1 MLLQIALLCYQLFI
15 FNFLLYYISIL
26 FNKLQIFNKFKETAK
41 STINISVNQI
51 TPLFEFKS
59 SKNHPELHFTPPPF
73 LLSQQTSPENLIP
86 LNFSNDFVKSI
97 ETSSHKLIFNLD
109 FSKFAESVL
118 LAENKIKFEP
128 PKLRIVT
135 EFSSPNIAK
144 PFHVGHLRSTIIGNF
159 VSNLFEYFED
169 DVTRINYLGDW
180 GTQFGYIK
188 VGLDLM
194 APTDEEMV
202 RDPIKT
208 LYNAYVYAHKLAQ
221 TDESIAD
228 RARNVFYQLEH
239 GTGASLE
246 SWNVYRKYT
255 VHTLE
260 DVYRRLGVKFDEYH
274 WESMYQK
281 KEIQAI
287 LSILESKNILEMES
301 DGRFVVLANNR
312 RIPVVKSDGTTLYLT
327 RDIAAIKD
335 RFERFKFDQ
344 IYYIVDNGQTDHFK
358 AICSVGEQI
367 HAPWTGRVQHIK
379 FGRIRGMSTRKG
391 NVVFLKDILDEARD
405 VMKEK
410 QMQSKS
416 KLLKIII
423 LNFHSKSLIVW
434 HS

>member
-1 MLLQIALLCYQLFI
+1 M
-15 FNFLLYYISIL
+15 
-26 FNKLQIFNKFKETAK
+26 
-41 STINISVNQI
+41 
-51 TPLFEFKS
+51 
-59 SKNHPELHFTPPPF
+59 HFTPPPF
-73 LLSQQTSPENLIP
+73 LLSQQPLPENLIP
-86 LNFSNDFVKSI
+86 TNFSNDFVKSI
-97 ETSSHKLIFNLD
+97 ETSPHKIIFQLD
-109 FSKFAESVL
+109 FPKFAESVL
-118 LAENKIKFEP
+118 SRENKVKFEP
-128 PKLRIVT
+128 PKLKIVT

-159 VSNLFEYFED
+159 ISNLFEYFED

-188 VGLDLM
+188 VGLELM
-194 APTDEEMV
+194 APSDEEMV

-228 RARNVFYQLEH
+228 KARNVFYQLEH

-358 AICSVGEQI
+358 AIASVGEKI
-367 HAPWTGRVQHIK
+367 HAPWSGRVQHIK

-416 KLLKIII
+416 K
-423 LNFHSKSLIVW
+423 
-434 HS
+434 

>member
-1 MLLQIALLCYQLFI
+1 M
-15 FNFLLYYISIL
+15 
-26 FNKLQIFNKFKETAK
+26 
-41 STINISVNQI
+41 
-51 TPLFEFKS
+51 
-59 SKNHPELHFTPPPF
+59 HFAPPPF
-73 LLSQQTSPENLIP
+73 LLPQQSSPESL
-86 LNFSNDFVKSI
+86 LSSDFTHDFVKSI
-97 ETSSHKLIFNLD
+97 ETSPSKLIFHLD
-109 FSKFAESVL
+109 FPKFVESIL
-118 LAENKIKFEP
+118 CNKNTIKFEP

-159 VSNLFEYFED
+159 ISNLFDYFED

-188 VGLDLM
+188 VGLDLL
-194 APTDEEMV
+194 APSDEEMV

-221 TDESIAD
+221 TDETIAD
-228 RARNVFYQLEH
+228 KARSVFYQLEH

-246 SWNVYRKYT
+246 SWNTYRKYT

-260 DVYRRLGVKFDEYH
+260 DVYRRLGVTFDEYH

-287 LSILESKNILEMES
+287 LSLLEKKNILEVED
-301 DGRFVVLANNR
+301 DGRIVVLANDR

-358 AICSVGEQI
+358 AICSVGEKIQ
-367 HAPWTGRVQHIK
+367 APWTGRVHHIK

-391 NVVFLKDILDEARD
+391 NAVFLKDILDEARD

-410 QMQSKS
+410 QIQSKS
-416 KLLKIII
+416 E
-423 LNFHSKSLIVW
+423 
-434 HS
+434 